1 MKASIMIGVCFVSGK
16 ITKDQLRSGY
26 KSNRGFDV
34 RRSRRHLSNLERV
47 SQAGHR
53 TRAHLGILEVSI
65 ERNGGS
71 RGFLP
76 WSELPA
82 RGPMRSL
89 ATPSTGVMTSF
100 RCICLLCEVDSSANL
115 TLKVLCFRPGTLSA
129 RSRPRV
135 PGRFMFQTILV
146 CCSLAEMSTPNYH
159 STSTPFE
166 LL

>member
-34 RRSRRHLSNLERV
+34 
-47 SQAGHR
+47 
-53 TRAHLGILEVSI
+53 
-65 ERNGGS
+65 ERNGGP

-89 ATPSTGVMTSF
+89 TTPSTRVITGF
-100 RCICLLCEVDSSANL
+100 RCFCLLCEVDSSANL

-129 RSRPRV
+129 QSRPRV
-135 PGRFMFQTILV
+135 PDRFMFQTILV
-146 CCSLAEMSTPNYH
+146 CCSLAEMSTQLP
-159 STSTPFE
+159 
-166 LL
+166 LD